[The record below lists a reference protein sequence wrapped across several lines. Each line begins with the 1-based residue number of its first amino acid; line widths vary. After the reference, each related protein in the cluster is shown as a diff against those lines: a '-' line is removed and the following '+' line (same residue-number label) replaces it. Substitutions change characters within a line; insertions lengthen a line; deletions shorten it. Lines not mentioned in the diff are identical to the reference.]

1 MLDAGIDV
9 TVYSN
14 HSLRKAST
22 SKANNIGLAI
32 SDIQKAVGW
41 KSKDVFRKHY
51 KLPIKDNLG
60 SRLLEN
66 NG

>member
-14 HSLRKAST
+14 HSLRKAFT

-32 SDIQKAVGW
+32 SDIQKAAGW
-41 KSKDVFRKHY
+41 KSKDCVKERRVAFSVPKHIVWFY
-51 KLPIKDNLG
+51 
-60 SRLLEN
+60 
-66 NG
+66 